1 MTGNTRDSIQTIAVI
16 GQGYVGLPLS
26 LLFISKGF
34 TVYGVDKDLGKIGAL
49 CRAKSY
55 LPDVTDEELEQS
67 LKTGRFH
74 PTDQTD
80 CITGVD
86 AIIVCVPTP
95 LNAEHSPDLTILERA
110 VADIS
115 RYLQKGQLVI
125 LESSTYPG
133 TTREVVKPLLEQG
146 SGLNA
151 GTDFHIGYSPERID
165 PGNEDFKVEQISKVI
180 SGLTPACL
188 ERAGDLYGRVFDSVV
203 NVSSP
208 EVAEFTKLL
217 ENAHRLI
224 NISFIN
230 ELATI
235 CDEMN
240 IDIWEV
246 IEAAKTKPFGFT
258 PYYPGP
264 GIGGHCI
271 PVDPLYLQ
279 WKAQKL
285 GKTSKFIEIADEVN
299 RNAPHYIAGRV
310 EALLAKHQAPKQ
322 ANLLIYGVAYK
333 RDINDVRE
341 SPALDLIS
349 LLIQSGHQVSY
360 HDPYIDE
367 IEVGGEI
374 YKSVD
379 LNEEILRNSHCV
391 IIVTDHTVIPIDK
404 IAAYAPVVFDT
415 RNVTDKLE
423 NTSHIYR
430 LGTGTGMIAQEAA
443 FINTQK

>member
-1 MTGNTRDSIQTIAVI
+1 MTGNTKDLIQTIAVI

-26 LLFISKGF
+26 LLFVSKGF
-34 TVYGVDKDLGKIGAL
+34 TVYGVDKDLGKIRAL
-49 CRAKSY
+49 SRGKSY
-55 LPDVTDEELEQS
+55 LPDVTDEELGES
-67 LKTGRFH
+67 LDTGRFH
-74 PTDQTD
+74 PTEQTG
-80 CITGVD
+80 CIAGAD
-86 AIIVCVPTP
+86 AIIICVPTP
-95 LNAEHSPDLTILERA
+95 LNSEHSPDLTILERA

-115 RYLQKGQLVI
+115 QYLQKGQLVI

-133 TTREVVKPLLEQG
+133 TTRDVVKPALEQG
-146 SGLNA
+146 SGLVA
-151 GTDFHIGYSPERID
+151 GTDFYIGYSPERID
-165 PGNEDFKVEQISKVI
+165 PGNENFTVEQISKVI

-188 ERAGDLYGRVFDSVV
+188 ERAGDLYGRVFESVV

-310 EALLAKHQAPKQ
+310 KTLLERHQAPEK

-333 RDINDVRE
+333 KDINDVRE
-341 SPALDLIS
+341 SPALDLVS
-349 LLIQSGHQVSY
+349 LLVNSGHQVSY
-360 HDPYIDE
+360 HDPYIEE
-367 IEVGGEI
+367 IEVGGEV
-374 YKSVD
+374 YQSVD
-379 LNEEILRNSHCV
+379 LNEEVLRNAHCV
-391 IIVTDHTVIPIDK
+391 IIVTDHSVIPIDK
-404 IAAYAPVVFDT
+404 IAAFAPIVFDT
-415 RNVTDKLE
+415 RNVTEKLDHAP
-423 NTSHIYR
+423 HIYR
-430 LGTGTGMIAQEAA
+430 LGTGAGKLAEKQLS
-443 FINTQK
+443 

>member
-1 MTGNTRDSIQTIAVI
+1 MTDNNTKNSVQSIAVI

-26 LLFISKGF
+26 LLFLSKGF
-34 TVYGVDKDLGKIGAL
+34 TVYGIDKDLGKIRAL
-49 CRAKSY
+49 CQTKSY
-55 LPDVTDEELEQS
+55 LPDVTDEELSQS
-67 LKTGRFH
+67 MGTGRFH
-74 PTDQTD
+74 PTDEMS
-80 CITGVD
+80 CITRVD
-86 AIIVCVPTP
+86 AIIICVPTP
-95 LNAEHSPDLTILERA
+95 LNSEHSPDLTILERA

-115 RYLQKGQLVI
+115 QYLQKGQLVI

-133 TTREVVKPLLEQG
+133 TTREVVKPALEQG
-146 SGLNA
+146 SGLVA

-165 PGNEDFKVEQISKVI
+165 PGNEEFTVEQISKVI
-180 SGLTPACL
+180 SGLTPQCL
-188 ERAGDLYGRVFDSVV
+188 EQARELYGKVFENVV

-217 ENAHRLI
+217 ENAYRLI

-279 WKAQKL
+279 WKVQKAGL
-285 GKTSKFIEIADEVN
+285 TSRFIEIADEVN
-299 RNAPHYIAGRV
+299 RKAPHYIADRIQ
-310 EALLAKHQAPKQ
+310 ALLVQHKAPEQ
-322 ANLLIYGVAYK
+322 ANLLLYGVAYK
-333 RDINDVRE
+333 RDINDMRE

-349 LLIQSGHQVSY
+349 LLVQSGHHVSY
-360 HDPYIDE
+360 HDPYIEE
-367 IEVGGEI
+367 IEVGGQT
-374 YKSVD
+374 YKSVE
-379 LNEEILRNSHCV
+379 LHEEVLRNTHCA

-404 IAAYAPVVFDT
+404 IVTFAPIVFDT

-423 NTSHIYR
+423 HRGNIYR
-430 LGTGTGMIAQEAA
+430 LGAGNGNLARQERFA
-443 FINTQK
+443 

>member
-1 MTGNTRDSIQTIAVI
+1 MTGNNTKNLIKTIAVI

-26 LLFISKGF
+26 LLFLSKGF
-34 TVYGVDKDLGKIGAL
+34 TVYGVDKDLGKIRAL
-49 CRAKSY
+49 LQAKSY
-55 LPDVTDEELEQS
+55 LPDVTDEELSQS
-67 LKTGRFH
+67 LETNRYH
-74 PTDQTD
+74 PTDEMS
-80 CITGVD
+80 CIPLVD
-86 AIIVCVPTP
+86 AIIICVPTP

-133 TTREVVKPLLEQG
+133 TTREVIKPVLEQG
-146 SGLNA
+146 SGLTA
-151 GTDFHIGYSPERID
+151 GIDFHIGYSPERID
-165 PGNEDFKVEQISKVI
+165 PGNESFKVEQITKVI
-180 SGLTPACL
+180 SGLTPECL
-188 ERAGDLYGRVFDSVV
+188 KLAEELYGKVFESVV
-203 NVSSP
+203 SVSSP

-217 ENAHRLI
+217 ENAHRLV

-279 WKAQKL
+279 WKAQKAGL
-285 GKTSKFIEIADEVN
+285 TSKFIEIADEVN
-299 RNAPHYIAGRV
+299 RKAPHYVAARIQ
-310 EALLAKHQAPKQ
+310 ALLKRHNAPDQ

-333 RDINDVRE
+333 KDINDVRE

-349 LLIQSGHQVSY
+349 LLAQSGHHVSY
-360 HDPYIDE
+360 HDPYIEE
-367 IEVGGEI
+367 IEAGGQT
-374 YKSVD
+374 YRSVE
-379 LNEEILRNSHCV
+379 LQEEILKNTHCV
-391 IIVTDHTVIPIDK
+391 IIVTDHSVIPIDN
-404 IAAYAPVVFDT
+404 IVTHAQIVFDT
-415 RNVTDKLE
+415 RNVTDALGNKE
-423 NTSHIYR
+423 NVYR
-430 LGTGTGMIAQEAA
+430 FGAGHGNLT
-443 FINTQK
+443 

>member
-1 MTGNTRDSIQTIAVI
+1 MTGNSIQNSVQSIAVI

-26 LLFISKGF
+26 LLFLSKGF
-34 TVYGVDKDLGKIGAL
+34 RVYGIDKDLGKIGAL
-49 CRAKSY
+49 LQAESY
-55 LPDVTDEELEQS
+55 LPDVTDEELVQS

-74 PTDQTD
+74 PTDEMSS
-80 CITGVD
+80 ITQVE
-86 AIIVCVPTP
+86 AIIICVPTP
-95 LNAEHSPDLTILERA
+95 LNSEHSPDLSILEKA

-115 RYLQKGQLVI
+115 QYLQKGQLIV

-133 TTREVVKPLLEQG
+133 TTREVLKPALEQG
-146 SGLNA
+146 SNMVA
-151 GTDFHIGYSPERID
+151 GVDFYIGYSPERID
-165 PGNEDFKVEQISKVI
+165 PGNEQFKVEQISKVV
-180 SGLTPACL
+180 SGLTPQCL
-188 ERAGDLYGRVFDSVV
+188 QHAGELYGKVFESVV
-203 NVSSP
+203 EVSSP

-279 WKAQKL
+279 WKVQKAGL
-285 GKTSKFIEIADEVN
+285 SSRFIEIADEVN
-299 RNAPHYIAGRV
+299 RRAPHYVADKIQ
-310 EALLAKHQAPKQ
+310 ALLRRHQAPEQ

-349 LLIQSGHQVSY
+349 LLAQFGHHISY
-360 HDPYIDE
+360 HDPYIEE
-367 IEVGGEI
+367 IEAGGI
-374 YKSVD
+374 TYKSVE
-379 LNEEILRNSHCV
+379 LQEEILRNTHCV
-391 IIVTDHTVIPIDK
+391 IIVTDHTIIPLDK
-404 IAAYAPVVFDT
+404 IVAYAQTVFDT
-415 RNVTDKLE
+415 RNVTDKLG
-423 NTSHIYR
+423 NKGHVYR
-430 LGTGTGMIAQEAA
+430 LGAGYRDHG
-443 FINTQK
+443 